1 MLLNVFHQVKGKAVT
16 ETNSICPRAVGKEGK
31 TTSFPDF
38 YKPINVSA
46 ENKLS

>member
-1 MLLNVFHQVKGKAVT
+1 MA
-16 ETNSICPRAVGKEGK
+16 TNSVHPRTVGKEGS

-38 YKPINVSA
+38 YKTIDVSA